1 MYIVIILVVKEIN
14 EIEFSSWFMEN
25 CWNKI
30 ILDYIIMDFEEKRC
44 YIIYWINLLL
54 KYSKFLS

>member
-30 ILDYIIMDFEEKRC
+30 IFRLYNYGFWEEVLDYILD
-44 YIIYWINLLL
+44 
-54 KYSKFLS
+54 